1 MMLLGK
7 VIKLAMTAQSDFP
20 DDVIVREPEFVPLL
34 SAEAELAGMDVPRFV
49 ADTVSRFMAYEDGE
63 SWTTIVSNIQ
73 RTDDPG
79 KQRSSGPGLNRAP
92 TGRKEKVS
100 SNIQR
105 TDDPGYAFISTIMHA
120 RVDHHCEQ
128 HEGHEHHHD
137 HPRAHGAAG

>member
-20 DDVIVREPEFVPLL
+20 EDVLVREPEFAPLL
-34 SAEAELAGMDVPRFV
+34 ESEATSAGMDVPRFV
-49 ADTVSRFMAYEDGE
+49 ADTVGRFMAYEDGE
-63 SWTTIVSNIQ
+63 SWTTIV
-73 RTDDPG
+73 
-79 KQRSSGPGLNRAP
+79 
-92 TGRKEKVS
+92 

-128 HEGHEHHHD
+128 REGHEHHHD